1 MYWNKAL
8 TISGLTSLVAAM
20 MCVLWKSSKS
30 FLNKLGW
37 YLVQVLN
44 HPPAHRSN
52 KVSEVEP
59 SKSIEIVL
67 SIPILHR
74 LLQTNKVAWTFL
86 RSCHLQRDPRDL
98 AGSAPN
104 QPGPQSL
111 LLLLWAVQPF
121 LVFKAKRLVAVEAS
135 LVPLNDLSEMS
146 GFCGVSIQV
155 NETQAVHSLKILLD
169 DSIQELLSNK

>member
-30 FLNKLGW
+30 FLKKLGW
-37 YLVQVLN
+37 CLFQGLN

-52 KVSEVEP
+52 EVSEVKP
-59 SKSIEIVL
+59 SKSIEVVL

-74 LLQTNKVAWTFL
+74 LLQT
-86 RSCHLQRDPRDL
+86 RSLGLFSNPGHLQRDPRYL
-98 AGSAPN
+98 TGSAPN

-111 LLLLWAVQPF
+111 LLLSRAVQPF
-121 LVFKAKRLVAVEAS
+121 LVFKAKLLVAVEAS
-135 LVPLNDLSEMS
+135 LVPLNDVSEMS
-146 GFCGVSIQV
+146 GAAAYKQRGTEENQCSP
-155 NETQAVHSLKILLD
+155 
-169 DSIQELLSNK
+169 

>member
-37 YLVQVLN
+37 YLFQVLS

-52 KVSEVEP
+52 EVSEVEP
-59 SKSIEIVL
+59 SKSIEVVL

-74 LLQTNKVAWTFL
+74 LLQTRSLGLFL
-86 RSCHLQRDPRDL
+86 RSCHLQRYPRDL
-98 AGSAPN
+98 PGSAPH
-104 QPGPQSL
+104 QPGPQSPL
-111 LLLLWAVQPF
+111 LLSRAVQPF
-121 LVFKAKRLVAVEAS
+121 LVFKAKLLVAVEAS
-135 LVPLNDLSEMS
+135 LVPLKGLSEMRV
-146 GFCGVSIQV
+146 FCGTAAYKQRGSERSPC
-155 NETQAVHSLKILLD
+155 NP
-169 DSIQELLSNK
+169 